1 MKRIALGVLFVLSMT
16 CLSCSEIRHYAEIL
30 REGRISAPYLDTLD
44 RWTREKT
51 VYVEFETMARVVA
64 TERSRAFNEAYRQER
79 DRIHPSSTAEKGAG
93 EALETG
99 DFDGL
104 EYFFY
109 AYVPDKKW
117 NDFARSN
124 SIWKVSLILGEEK
137 TLFPADLREIENITP
152 VIQGFSLTSPRM
164 ENSIPS
170 GSTPLSRKRA
180 DRRGS
185 WCSRASWDSCSF
197 AGPASDFPASR
208 CLRSRRIFSSL
219 NPQRPVS
226 VSPRW
231 MIVSFRQLSSLPG

>member
-79 DRIHPSSTAEKGAG
+79 DRIHPSSTAGEGAG

-99 DFDGL
+99 DSGGL

-109 AYVPDKKW
+109 AYVPDRKW

-137 TLFPADLREIENITP
+137 TLFPADLRGIENITP
-152 VIQGFSLTSPRM
+152 VIQGFFPYITPYGKFYSLRFDVPVP
-164 ENSIPS
+164 EEEGPS
-170 GSTPLSRKRA
+170 RVLV
-180 DRRGS
+180 
-185 WCSRASWDSCSF
+185 
-197 AGPASDFPASR
+197 
-208 CLRSRRIFSSL
+208 FSSVL
-219 NPQRPVS
+219 GQLQL
-226 VSPRW
+226 RW
-231 MIVSFRQLSSLPG
+231 PGE